1 MGRGSAVI
9 LAIAIVIAS
18 LIFGAFNRYEIST
31 IGAYAIAFRIDKL
44 TGHVAYVRGSTLTHV
59 SEERE

>member
-1 MGRGSAVI
+1 MGRGSTII

-18 LIFGAFNRYEIST
+18 LIFGAFNRYEISSAT
-31 IGAYAIAFRIDKL
+31 TTAYRIDKL